1 MSESIKFTI
10 NIAGNAYTGI
20 AEIDKAMG
28 KLNVSANQNLKLI
41 DRINQSAFKF
51 NNISQAIQGVADGLN
66 STYQP
71 GIALNKSLA
80 DLSAI
85 AGVTGKGLKEIEG
98 YARSSAKAFGVDA
111 AQSVESY
118 KLILSQLSPELAK
131 TPTALRKMGDD
142 IAVLSK
148 TMGGDAA
155 AAAEVLTTAMNQYQ
169 VSLSDPKKA
178 SEEMAR
184 MMNIMAAAGKEG
196 SAELPTIKM
205 ALEQSGMA
213 AKAAGVSFE
222 ELNGAIQVLDKAGR
236 KGAEGGVAIRNALTI
251 LSQGRFMPQDVQKAL
266 AASGISVVK
275 LGDSSI
281 KLTDRLRMLKPVLQ
295 DTALFGKLFG
305 RENVN
310 AAIALVQGTDEVDR
324 YTQAITNTNTAYE
337 QARTIMDSYAERQAR
352 IKAQFDDIKIS
363 IFNATGNFGIWI
375 QTIAQ
380 AMIPVSQLIPLMEV
394 CGRGFMA
401 LTSKWGVFVNFFRA
415 GTVSALLNIGILKM
429 SIASAGGLFQFL
441 KISAVTTLRAIGVAI
456 MNIPIIGWIA
466 AVIALLI
473 WVFKT
478 LWDKC
483 EGFRRLLFGIWEVIK
498 IGWKI
503 ISDFVSMIISSVSSA
518 VTTVWSWIKGFF
530 SWLWSTILSIGS
542 IIAKGFSPL
551 VSVFKWIWDIVKKL
565 FSWIVDKMAQIFQP
579 IIDLWNKVTGNVS
592 SVYNAGAQ
600 KGSESFLNSKKSDSG
615 ITDPQIPGI
624 AKTNPDGVP
633 QAAASA
639 ATASTTG
646 GTRNTQITINM
657 GKFFDN
663 IVFNGGFTENAKD
676 IERKMQEMMIRI
688 LASAQSAG

>member
-10 NIAGNAYTGI
+10 NIAGNAYSGI

-28 KLNVSANQNLKLI
+28 KLSVSANQSLKLI

-169 VSLSDPKKA
+169 VSLSDPTKA

-251 LSQGRFMPQDVQKAL
+251 LSQGRFMPDDVQKAL
-266 AASGISVVK
+266 TASGISVTK

-310 AAIALVQGTDEVDR
+310 AAMALVQGTDEVDR

-394 CGRGFMA
+394 CGRGFIG

-415 GTVSALLNIGILKM
+415 GTVSALLNLGILKM
-429 SIASAGGLFQFL
+429 SIVSAGGLFQFL
-441 KISAVTTLRAIGVAI
+441 KISAVSTLRAIGVAI

-483 EGFRRLLFGIWEVIK
+483 EGFRRLLFGVWEVIK
-498 IGWKI
+498 TGWKI
-503 ISDFVSMIISSVSSA
+503 IGDFVSMVISSVSSA

-551 VSVFKWIWDIVKKL
+551 VAVFKWIWDIVKKI
-565 FSWIVDKMAQIFQP
+565 FSWIVDKMAQVFKP

-592 SVYNAGAQ
+592 GVYNAGAK
-600 KGSESFLNSKKSDSG
+600 KGSESFLNSKKNDSG
-615 ITDPQIPGI
+615 IADPQIPGI
-624 AKTNPDGVP
+624 AKTTPEGVP

-639 ATASTTG
+639 ATSAVTG